1 MSYDAALNDSAITR
15 PEQDRYSFD
24 PFARALARGV
34 AGMAAPEGMVLA
46 VTGPW
51 GSGKSGVVNLVMHH
65 LRPEIDAERLQM
77 VRFSPWW
84 FDGREALARGFFE
97 ALQAALGDTLRKKA
111 KKVATEAVN
120 AIYQRVKPVKPF
132 LAIGGNVATGVPAG
146 TATAAVVDLALDKL
160 NTKRPVEREYER
172 LAKVLRDQPR
182 RFLVVIDD
190 IDRLDAD
197 DATLV
202 FRLVKSV
209 GRLPN
214 VIYMLAFDRAVADQH
229 LGQRFG
235 EAASRY
241 LEKIV
246 QVSYELPIPARPLLL
261 QALLAE
267 LDGVLS
273 LPEGAGRTRFGNLL
287 HDCVAP
293 WLDTPRDVVLLANAV
308 RVGWPAVA
316 GDTDPADFLALEA
329 IKLAHPDTYRAVQA
343 NPQALCGVERLSGTG
358 HRLQEESV
366 AQHDAMLLASVP
378 NDGRNAM
385 RTALRRLF
393 PRLDSV
399 WANLWHDPLSAER
412 WRRDRLVCSRQNF
425 DTYFL
430 LAPGEGVVPAA
441 ELAQLL
447 AKLGS
452 PEYVRA
458 AFLGALTVRRRMDSV
473 SRAALLLE
481 ELRLAAADVALEVIP
496 GLLATLSGI
505 ADDLDVPEDDQLPG
519 WGNQLRLWW
528 LIDDLTR
535 GRLDQKQR
543 STLLV
548 DLARVAQLHWLSWM
562 ADIAGDEHKPVGEG
576 KPERYKEP
584 MVTLECADALR
595 AASLDAIRQAARV
608 GTLLRH
614 QKLRQLLFA
623 WAERAGD
630 DGAQVRRWTDGLLD
644 EDGAVVRLAETLT
657 FLGESFGLG
666 GNGFL
671 GDRVA
676 TKLPQVDRTALA
688 KVCDPERLTTRV
700 TELLERSPPDVDR
713 IILKRF
719 TEGLRRCRLPSSAE
733 EP

>member
-15 PEQDRYSFD
+15 PEQDRYGFD

-46 VTGPW
+46 LAGPW

-65 LRPEIDAERLQM
+65 LQPEIDAERLHL

-97 ALQAALGDTLRKKA
+97 SLQAALGDTLRNKA

-132 LAIGGNVATGVPAG
+132 LAIGGNVAAGVPAG
-146 TATAAVVDLALDKL
+146 TATAAVIDLALDKL
-160 NTKRPVEREYER
+160 NTKRPVEREYDR

-182 RFLVVIDD
+182 RFLVLIDD
-190 IDRLDAD
+190 IDRLDAE

-214 VIYMLAFDRAVADQH
+214 VIYMLAFDRFVAEQH

-241 LEKIV
+241 LDKIV

-273 LPEGAGRTRFGNLL
+273 LPQGAGRTRFGNLL
-287 HDCVAP
+287 HDCVSP
-293 WLDTPRDVVLLANAV
+293 WLTTPRDVVRLANAV

-316 GDTDPADFLALEA
+316 GDAEAADFLAMEA
-329 IKLAHPDTYRAVQA
+329 IKLAHPDTYHAVQA
-343 NPQALCGVERLSGTG
+343 NPQALCGIERLSGTG
-358 HRLQEESV
+358 RRSQEELV
-366 AQHDAMLLASVP
+366 AQHDTMLLASVP
-378 NDGRNAM
+378 NDRCHAM
-385 RTALRRLF
+385 RIALRRLF

-399 WANLWHDPLSAER
+399 WANLWHDPLSAQG
-412 WRRDRLVCSRQNF
+412 WRRDRLVCSREHF

-447 AKLGS
+447 ANLGS
-452 PEYVRA
+452 PEHVQT
-458 AFLGALTVRRRMDSV
+458 AFLDALMVHRRTDGV

-481 ELRLAAADVALEVIP
+481 ELRLAAADVALDVVP
-496 GLLATLSGI
+496 SLLATLSGV
-505 ADDLDVPEDDQLPG
+505 ADDLDVAGDDLLPG
-519 WGNQLRLWW
+519 WGNQVRLWG
-528 LIDDLTR
+528 LIGDLTR
-535 GRLDQKQR
+535 DRLDETQR
-543 STLLV
+543 SKLLL
-548 DLARVAQLHWLSWM
+548 DLSRAAQLHWLSWM
-562 ADIAGDEHKPVGEG
+562 ADSAWEEHKPVGEG
-576 KPERYKEP
+576 RPERDREP
-584 MVTLECADALR
+584 LVTLDCASALR
-595 AASLDAIRQAARV
+595 TASLDAIRQAARL

-630 DGAQVRRWTDGLLD
+630 DGVQVRRWTEGLLD

-666 GNGFL
+666 GSGFL

-676 TKLPQVDRTALA
+676 TKLPQVDSNVIA
-688 KVCDPERLTTRV
+688 KVCDPERLTKRV
-700 TELLERSPPDVDR
+700 EELLERSPPVVGR
-713 IILKRF
+713 MILERFIEGLKR
-719 TEGLRRCRLPSSAE
+719 RRRASSSE